1 MTHPAAGNPLDAAP
15 ALRYF
20 SLARYALA
28 ACLKALGAG
37 DGARVLLPE
46 YICRDVLAAL
56 HAAGAAPVYY
66 PVNAHLAPALPP
78 GEWPEA
84 AAVLMVNYFGFAQ
97 NTEPFEQ
104 YRARTGARLIEDNA
118 HGFLSRDAGGRWLGR
133 RGDAGLFS
141 LRKTFLFDNG
151 AALTLESPHPSLPQQ
166 LDEMYTPGAGNIRLR
181 RTLRALPAGR
191 RIAVLAARPVR
202 MVRMVRKAAMAL
214 RMSAGAALT
223 AAIDEVETVIPGNAA
238 PYQGFARI
246 LAAQDF
252 AAEALRRRALYT
264 MLEPRARALGM
275 MPVFETLP
283 SETVPYGLPVYCDDP
298 TPVKRLAA
306 AAQLD
311 WIQWPDLPK
320 VVAVQAPP
328 HYRRLHLINFL

>member
-1 MTHPAAGNPLDAAP
+1 MG
-15 ALRYF
+15 
-20 SLARYALA
+20 
-28 ACLKALGAG
+28 LKALGVG
-37 DGARVLLPE
+37 NGTRVLLPE

-56 HAAGAAPVYY
+56 HAAGAVPVYY
-66 PVNAHLAPALPP
+66 PVDARLAPAPPP

-97 NTEPFEQ
+97 DPEPFEQ

-118 HGFLSRDAGGRWLGR
+118 HGFLGRDASGRWLGR

-151 AALTLESPHPSLPQQ
+151 AALTLESPHASLPPQ
-166 LDEMYTPGAGNIRLR
+166 LDEMYTLGAGSIRMR
-181 RTLRALPAGR
+181 RALHALPAGR
-191 RIAVLAARPVR
+191 GMAALAGR
-202 MVRMVRKAAMAL
+202 MVRLVRKAFIAR
-214 RMSAGAALT
+214 RMSTEAALT
-223 AAIDEVETVIPGNAA
+223 ATIDEAETVIPGSAA
-238 PYQGFARI
+238 PFQGFARM

-252 AAEALRRRALYT
+252 AAEVSRRRALYA

-283 SETVPYGLPVYCDDP
+283 AETVPYGLPVYCDDAAP
-298 TPVKRLAA
+298 LARLAA
-306 AAQLD
+306 SAHLD

-320 VVAVQAPP
+320 AVAVQAPP

>member
-1 MTHPAAGNPLDAAP
+1 MTHPAAGNPLHAAP

-28 ACLKALGAG
+28 AGLKALGAG

-46 YICRDVLAAL
+46 YISRDVLAAL
-56 HAAGAAPVYY
+56 HAAGAVPVYY
-66 PVNAHLAPALPP
+66 PVDEHLAPALPP
-78 GEWPEA
+78 DEWPEA
-84 AAVLMVNYFGFAQ
+84 AVVLMVNYFGFAQ
-97 NTEPFEQ
+97 NAEPFEQ

-118 HGFLSRDAGGRWLGR
+118 HGFLSRDADGRWLGR

-151 AALTLESPHPSLPQQ
+151 AALTLESPPAALPQQ
-166 LDEMYTPGAGNIRLR
+166 LGEMNTPGAGNIRLR
-181 RTLRALPAGR
+181 RILHALPAGR

-202 MVRMVRKAAMAL
+202 MARMVRKAAL
-214 RMSAGAALT
+214 GRRMSAEAGLT
-223 AAIDEVETVIPGNAA
+223 PAIDEVETAIPGNAA
-238 PYQGFARI
+238 PFQGFARI

-283 SETVPYGLPVYCDDP
+283 AGTVPYGLPVYCDDP
-298 TPVKRLAA
+298 APLARLAGSA
-306 AAQLD
+306 HLD
-311 WIQWPDLPK
+311 CIQWPDLPAS
-320 VVAVQAPP
+320 VAARAPP